1 MSVVAVNK
9 RLITSEEYHKMGET
23 ALLKPDERVELIN
36 GEILTM
42 APIGTRHFASVNK
55 LNALFVRVF
64 VDQYIVS
71 IQNCIHVDKWNESER
86 DLVILKK
93 DKEEYS
99 KILPGP
105 NDTLVVVEV
114 SDITYS
120 VDKKSNGP
128 YILHQVFRNVG

>member
-1 MSVVAVNK
+1 
-9 RLITSEEYHKMGET
+9 MGET
-23 ALLKPDERVELIN
+23 GLLKPDERVELIN

-105 NDTLVVVEV
+105 NGTLVVVDV

>member
-23 ALLKPDERVELIN
+23 GLLKPDERMELIN
-36 GEILTM
+36 GEIFTM
-42 APIGTRHFASVNK
+42 APIGTRYFASVNK
-55 LNALFVRVF
+55 INALFVPVF

-71 IQNCIHVDKWNESER
+71 IQNCIHVDKWNEPEP

-93 DKEEYS
+93 DKKEYS

-105 NDTLVVVEV
+105 NGTLVVVDV

>member
-23 ALLKPDERVELIN
+23 GLLKPDERVELIN

-105 NDTLVVVEV
+105 NGTLVVVDV